1 MTPVVVPRFF
11 STAVTDGLFFLF
23 NFSGQHP
30 FVRKAAY
37 ITMVTLPPPPP
48 FTTCLKLLSRHSSQ
62 SKASKMD
69 LTVIVHHNFSLNGGR
84 YTSQFDMSPITFGP
98 LVVTGVGAVYFR
110 CVSTIK
116 NHENGCTFTVT
127 VATLCSSRSNRDS
140 TKLFGHSCEAQF
152 CGR

>member
-1 MTPVVVPRFF
+1 
-11 STAVTDGLFFLF
+11 
-23 NFSGQHP
+23 
-30 FVRKAAY
+30 
-37 ITMVTLPPPPP
+37 
-48 FTTCLKLLSRHSSQ
+48 
-62 SKASKMD
+62 MD
-69 LTVIVHHNFSLNGGR
+69 LTVIVHHNFSLNGGG